1 MDQQEM
7 MLKLILTAWNGQI
20 TAAGK
25 LFNGLTDDE
34 LDYEVAPNRNTGV
47 YLLGHLTAVHD
58 NLFTLLGLGER
69 LYPELDQV
77 FIFSPC
83 KSGKARPVTNELRNY
98 WNSVNEKL
106 AGYFNRLSVDEWLQ
120 KHTNVSDEDIAKE
133 PHRNRLNVLLSRTNH
148 LANHI
153 GQLTFLKK

>member
-20 TAAGK
+20 AAADK
-25 LFNGLTDDE
+25 LFNGFTDDE
-34 LDYEVAPNRNTGV
+34 LDYEVATDRNTGV

-58 NLFTLLGLGER
+58 NLFSLLGLGER

-106 AGYFNRLSVDEWLQ
+106 AQHFNRLSVDEWLQ
-120 KHTNVSDEDIAKE
+120 KHTNISDEDFAKE
-133 PHRNRLNVLLSRTNH
+133 PHRNRLNVLLTRINH